1 MPVES
6 EQVWLYKKS
15 FGMKENTDDEEGFEP
30 QAKSLDSNER
40 KRARRLRFQG
50 CLQKAEQ

>member
-1 MPVES
+1 MLVDS

-15 FGMKENTDDEEGFEP
+15 FGMKQNTDDEERFES
-30 QAKSLDSNER
+30 QTNSLDSSER
-40 KRARRLRFQG
+40 KRAHRLRFQS